1 MAQTPYLNDG
11 KSVVMFSD
19 PRNRAAR
26 QREFAELLREHLGKD
41 AEAEFLRMVDAMNLE
56 LELSEGRIAP

>member
-1 MAQTPYLNDG
+1 MAQTLYLNDG
-11 KSVVMFSD
+11 KSVDMFSD

>member
-26 QREFAELLREHLGKD
+26 QREFREHLGKD

>member
-1 MAQTPYLNDG
+1 
-11 KSVVMFSD
+11 MFSD

-26 QREFAELLREHLGKD
+26 QREFAELLREHLGKG